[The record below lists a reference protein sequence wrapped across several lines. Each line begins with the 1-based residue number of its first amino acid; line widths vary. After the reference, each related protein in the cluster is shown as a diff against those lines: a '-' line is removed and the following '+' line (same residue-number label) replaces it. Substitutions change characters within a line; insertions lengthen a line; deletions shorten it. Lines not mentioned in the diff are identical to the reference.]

1 MDWATLGAGV
11 AFVLTLMVFSYLIG
25 DNVVFQIA
33 EHLLVGVSI
42 GWATL
47 QILFGVVVPAVD
59 TIWQES
65 SSSSPTVGIILTY
78 AIPLGLGLLLLLRS
92 SRAARPLTN
101 LIIGLVIG
109 TVAALSLAGAVAGT
123 LVPQVGQTIVS
134 LRGGEG
140 KSGADII
147 GNIVLVL
154 GALLSLAYFQFTVMK
169 KESDIVSPIGNVGA
183 VTRMLGRWSLMLAFG
198 AVFGAVFLTYFAALI
213 DRLIF
218 LINAFS

>member
-11 AFVLTLMVFSYLIG
+11 AFVLTLMIFSYLIG
-25 DNVVFQIA
+25 DNVVFRIA
-33 EHLLVGVSI
+33 EHVLVGVSI

-47 QILFGVVVPAVD
+47 QIIFGVIVPAVD
-59 TIWQES
+59 TIRQES
-65 SSSSPTVGIILTY
+65 SSGSPTLGTILTY

-92 SRAARPLTN
+92 SRAARPITN
-101 LIIGLVIG
+101 VVIGLVIG
-109 TVAALSLAGAVAGT
+109 TVAALALAGAVSGT

-140 KSGADII
+140 ASGADII
-147 GNIVLVL
+147 GNVVLVL

-169 KESDIVSPIGNVGA
+169 KDSDVVSTVSVGA
-183 VTRMLGRWSLMLAFG
+183 ITHMLGRWSLMLAFG